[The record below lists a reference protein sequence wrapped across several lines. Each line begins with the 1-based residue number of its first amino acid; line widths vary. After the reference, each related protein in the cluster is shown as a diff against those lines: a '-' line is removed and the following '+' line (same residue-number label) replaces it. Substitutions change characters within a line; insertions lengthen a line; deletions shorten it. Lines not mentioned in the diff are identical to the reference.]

1 MTKFD
6 EKNRDNFTFEKRILR
21 GILSWRNHRGSSRN
35 RAEGVGGVEAVL
47 AWSWGVRYLTE
58 DSAPTPRDTTG
69 SRRRVFEELGDVKR
83 VTIRR
88 RARDGRSDGSG
99 G

>member
-1 MTKFD
+1 MEESPRFI
-6 EKNRDNFTFEKRILR
+6 EK
-21 GILSWRNHRGSSRN
+21 SC
-35 RAEGVGGVEAVL
+35 GGVLEAEAVL